1 LNSGFDQEA
10 MMKDSLERASSPNFN
25 FRSYLEKAYVHPVFK
40 GDGNDDDYE
49 QYLSENQEADAE
61 NVLVPTR
68 RHSRRNSPAVSR
80 AASPALSE
88 EVQSVEHRV

>member
-1 LNSGFDQEA
+1 
-10 MMKDSLERASSPNFN
+10 
-25 FRSYLEKAYVHPVFK
+25 VHPVFK

-49 QYLSENQEADAE
+49 QYLSENQEDDAE